1 MKSTCQVMGPKR
13 AYPGCQKGN
22 RLPILLMMKRKVMT
36 ERKKEREERIR
47 RTRRVVR
54 ERMTRI
60 RVRAVGVLLWK
71 EVQEAQGMV
80 ILVLLSFLRYE
91 PLMILS

>member
-1 MKSTCQVMGPKR
+1 MGPKR
-13 AYPGCQKGN
+13 AYPGHQRGN
-22 RLPILLMMKRKVMT
+22 YLPILLMTTRKVMT
-36 ERKKEREERIR
+36 ERKMEREERIR

-60 RVRAVGVLLWK
+60 RVRVAGVLLWK

-80 ILVLLSFLRYE
+80 ILVLLSFLGYE
-91 PLMILS
+91 PSMILS